1 MRKPLLSIFLL
12 CGLSLFAGNGK
23 EPYLTV
29 RENGTGAQSADLELI
44 IGRLLDVP
52 SFTTMTYYS
61 ERRKKERFLFEEA
74 SLLSV
79 EPPLPAQG
87 KDYAPQYKFELFLK
101 DASFGD
107 MKWAGE
113 ITCTDGVLSMKM
125 TSITPIRFIGIEA
138 AAEGVTPIRFIGIEA
153 AAEGAL
159 EIVLN
164 IKKKDTRL
172 SVECLGLA
180 RDPIRII
187 SKKRTEQSLR
197 NRLIA
202 FKNYILKP

>member
-1 MRKPLLSIFLL
+1 MSIFLVF
-12 CGLSLFAGNGK
+12 CGVSLSAQDA
-23 EPYLTV
+23 EQPYLSV
-29 RENGTGAQSADLELI
+29 RETGETASSADLNRVIEKLT
-44 IGRLLDVP
+44 DVP

-61 ERRKKERFLFEEA
+61 ERRKKERILFEEA
-74 SLLSV
+74 ALLSI
-79 EPPLPAQG
+79 EP
-87 KDYAPQYKFELFLK
+87 
-101 DASFGD
+101 D

-138 AAEGVTPIRFIGIEA
+138 AS
-153 AAEGAL
+153 EGAL

-202 FKNYILKP
+202 FKNYILSP

>member
-79 EPPLPAQG
+79 EPPLPDSGEA
-87 KDYAPQYKFELFLK
+87 YAPRYEFELFLK

-125 TSITPIRFIGIEA
+125 TSI
-138 AAEGVTPIRFIGIEA
+138 TPIRFIGIEA

-202 FKNYILKP
+202 FKNYILSP

>member
-138 AAEGVTPIRFIGIEA
+138 AAEG
-153 AAEGAL
+153 AL

>member
-1 MRKPLLSIFLL
+1 MRKSLLSIFLVF
-12 CGLSLFAGNGK
+12 CGVSLSAQDA
-23 EPYLTV
+23 EQPYLSV
-29 RENGTGAQSADLELI
+29 RETGETASSADLNRVIEKLT
-44 IGRLLDVP
+44 DVP

-61 ERRKKERFLFEEA
+61 ERRKKERILFEEA
-74 SLLSV
+74 ALLSI
-79 EPPLPAQG
+79 EPP
-87 KDYAPQYKFELFLK
+87 LK

-113 ITCTDGVLSMKM
+113 IICTDGVLSMKM

-138 AAEGVTPIRFIGIEA
+138 AAEG
-153 AAEGAL
+153 AL

-164 IKKKDTRL
+164 IKKEDTRL

-202 FKNYILKP
+202 FKNYILSP

>member
-1 MRKPLLSIFLL
+1 MHSTQKPVALLEYLIRTYT
-12 CGLSLFAGNGK
+12 K
-23 EPYLTV
+23 EDEV
-29 RENGTGAQSADLELI
+29 VMDNCMGSGSTGVACRNT
-44 IGRLLDVP
+44 GR
-52 SFTTMTYYS
+52 
-61 ERRKKERFLFEEA
+61 
-74 SLLSV
+74 
-79 EPPLPAQG
+79 
-87 KDYAPQYKFELFLK
+87 
-101 DASFGD
+101 
-107 MKWAGE
+107 
-113 ITCTDGVLSMKM
+113 
-125 TSITPIRFIGIEA
+125 
-138 AAEGVTPIRFIGIEA
+138 RFIGIEA

-202 FKNYILKP
+202 FKNYILSP

>member
-1 MRKPLLSIFLL
+1 MRKSLLSIFLVF
-12 CGLSLFAGNGK
+12 CGVSLSAQDA
-23 EPYLTV
+23 EQPYLSV
-29 RENGTGAQSADLELI
+29 RETGETASSADLNRFIEKLT
-44 IGRLLDVP
+44 DVP

-61 ERRKKERFLFEEA
+61 ERRKKERILFEEA
-74 SLLSV
+74 ALLSI
-79 EPPLPAQG
+79 EPPLPDSGEA
-87 KDYAPQYKFELFLK
+87 YAPRYEFELFLK

-125 TSITPIRFIGIEA
+125 TSI
-138 AAEGVTPIRFIGIEA
+138 TPIRFIGIEA

-187 SKKRTEQSLR
+187 SKKRTEQSLQ

-202 FKNYILKP
+202 FKNYILSP